1 MRFQL
6 EIYDHNLSDTTP
18 VETKSAATFKEALKS
33 TFEIM
38 AIDLSA
44 DRIMIFDYKQ
54 DRFRANLFWNEDT
67 GDIEAHGL
75 RDDKKILAKGDK
87 AVLAYFLRRNK

>member
-6 EIYDHNLSDTTP
+6 EIYDHYLSDTKP
-18 VETKSAATFKEALKS
+18 VETKHVATFKEALKS
-33 TFEIM
+33 TIEIM

-44 DRIMIFDYKQ
+44 DRIMIFDNKH

-67 GDIEAHGL
+67 GEIEAVAL
-75 RDDKKILAKGDK
+75 NDDKKILAKGDQ
-87 AVLAYFLRRNK
+87 AVLSYFLRRGK

>member
-6 EIYDHNLSDTTP
+6 EIYDHYLSETKP

-33 TFEIM
+33 TIEIM

-44 DRIMIFDYKQ
+44 DRIMIFDYEK
-54 DRFRANLFWNEDT
+54 DRFRANLYWNEDT
-67 GDIEAHGL
+67 GEIEAVAL
-75 RDDKKILAKGDK
+75 NDDKKILAKGDQ
-87 AVLAYFLRRNK
+87 AVLAYYLRRAK